1 MPDPT
6 PDTTP
11 DSAPGA
17 PSDRLPALPV
27 TFRPGRT
34 RAVLLFAAVAIFVAI
49 SLIGLLLKQFSPG
62 ERLSFVFTA
71 ALLAGVLALLS
82 RPRVDADETGVT
94 IVNIVTRRRLEWAQ
108 ILQVNLRPGDPWV
121 FLDLSD
127 GTSLPVLG
135 IQPGI
140 ARERAIADARALR
153 ALTVARTTTTDPGS
167 SQG

>member
-1 MPDPT
+1 M

-11 DSAPGA
+11 DATPGPTPA
-17 PSDRLPALPV
+17 TPSDQLPALPV

-34 RAVLLFAAVAIFVAI
+34 RAVLLIAAAALFVAI
-49 SLIGLLLKQFSPG
+49 SLIALLLKQLSPG

-71 ALLAGVLALLS
+71 ALLAGTLVLLA

-94 IVNIVTRRRLEWAQ
+94 VVNIVNRRRLEWAQ

-140 ARERAIADARALR
+140 AREHAIADARALR
-153 ALTVARTTTTDPGS
+153 ALAAARPTATGPGT